1 MHVKSMSVKSL
12 GKDSG
17 VASAKTDGTTGE
29 SSDIS
34 LHWNVNLSQSICR
47 KSNYYF
53 LLLNSLKPSQLC
65 FKGFGS
71 GMRE

>member
-1 MHVKSMSVKSL
+1 MSVKSL

-34 LHWNVNLSQSICR
+34 LHWNVNQSVENLTII
-47 KSNYYF
+47 F
-53 LLLNSLKPSQLC
+53 
-65 FKGFGS
+65 
-71 GMRE
+71 